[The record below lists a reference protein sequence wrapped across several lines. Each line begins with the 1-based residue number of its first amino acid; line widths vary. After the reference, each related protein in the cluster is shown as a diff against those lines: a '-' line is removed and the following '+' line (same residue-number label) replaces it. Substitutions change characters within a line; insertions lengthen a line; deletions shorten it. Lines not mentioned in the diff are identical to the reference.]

1 MTHTNLDTRLEGVE
15 YSRQLLLV
23 ELGQSK
29 PGVVQEVG
37 QIRVRDLLRRSLRP
51 RKRSRRSV
59 SSNLAE
65 YLHQTGLQQKRLK
78 LTIPSRRFNILP
90 RHDAAFLA
98 TAFTSNGSNRA
109 ASNSFTTMRATF
121 TPSLAPGGTLA
132 PPANACPTASLILF
146 VDLER

>member
-1 MTHTNLDTRLEGVE
+1 MMSHTNLDTRLEGVE

-65 YLHQTGLQQKRLK
+65 YLHQTGLQ
-78 LTIPSRRFNILP
+78 
-90 RHDAAFLA
+90 
-98 TAFTSNGSNRA
+98 
-109 ASNSFTTMRATF
+109 
-121 TPSLAPGGTLA
+121 
-132 PPANACPTASLILF
+132 
-146 VDLER
+146 